1 MGGSMYI
8 NWRRND
14 DMVLCRS
21 ENKHHVCSY
30 KPTSSMKGR
39 IEVINILEML
49 RWQRPNMN
57 LHLSSFLGTVKAETL
72 SPGGIL

>member
-8 NWRRND
+8 NWSRND

-21 ENKHHVCSY
+21 ENKHHVYSY

-39 IEVINILEML
+39 IEVINILK
-49 RWQRPNMN
+49 RW
-57 LHLSSFLGTVKAETL
+57 
-72 SPGGIL
+72 GGKGLI